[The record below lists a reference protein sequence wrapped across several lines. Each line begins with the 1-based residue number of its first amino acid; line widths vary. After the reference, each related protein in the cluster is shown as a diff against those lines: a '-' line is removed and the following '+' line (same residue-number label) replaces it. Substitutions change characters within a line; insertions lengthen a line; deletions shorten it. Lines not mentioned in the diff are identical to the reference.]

1 MSRAFVRE
9 PDGDQVAEDLPELPQ
24 EPIPNRVTPLGLK
37 DLGARL
43 AKLENERDRL
53 AGHDD
58 MVERSKLAHVERD
71 LRYIEGRIYH
81 AELVEPGDQPSDRV
95 AFGAVVKVADE
106 AGKNHTYNIVGEDE
120 ADFDAGKVSWVS
132 PLARAL
138 IDATV
143 GDVVT
148 WKRPAGDIE
157 LEVLSISY
165 PKA

>member
-1 MSRAFVRE
+1 MSRAFVKE
-9 PDGDQVAEDLPELPQ
+9 QDGDQVSEDLPELPQ
-24 EPIPNRVTPLGLK
+24 EPIPNRVTPEGLK
-37 DLGARL
+37 NLTARQ
-43 AKLENERDRL
+43 AKLEKERERL

-71 LRYIEGRIYH
+71 LRYVEGRIYH
-81 AELVEPGDQPSDRV
+81 AEVVEPGDQPSDKV
-95 AFGAVVKVADE
+95 AFGATVKVADE
-106 AGKNHTYNIVGEDE
+106 AGKKHSYSIVGEDE

-138 IDATV
+138 DGAVV

-157 LEVLSISY
+157 LEVLAISY
-165 PKA
+165 PKG